1 MPTSPHR
8 ASRRAR
14 QAWITRPGR
23 IMSRGRADM
32 GRTLSPLIEE
42 PCARMSQGSRGLFA
56 YDRPRRVGRPRHPG
70 CEASAP
76 LPSRLAPYPSGV
88 GARLRGKPCHGSRQR
103 QHPRSRGAPR
113 SRGGLATSCARRASS
128 VRRARGAWRRRRWHA
143 PSRPK
148 VPWRR
153 KRRRSIDM
161 PMRQPPSWRIAGKAS
176 PPSPLLWGLQQGRER
191 WRGTGRR
198 NGGASPVPVGG

>member
-8 ASRRAR
+8 ASWRAR

-42 PCARMSQGSRGLFA
+42 PCARMSQGARGLIA
-56 YDRPRRVGRPRHPG
+56 CDRPRRVAVLGTLGAKPARHGRHDVHLLLQGSACSRA
-70 CEASAP
+70 ASRAIAP
-76 LPSRLAPYPSGV
+76 DSG
-88 GARLRGKPCHGSRQR
+88 
-103 QHPRSRGAPR
+103 RSRRSRVAPR

-128 VRRARGAWRRRRWHA
+128 VRRARGALRRRRSHA
-143 PSRPK
+143 ASRPK

-153 KRRRSIDM
+153 TRRRSVDM
-161 PMRQPPSWRIAGKAS
+161 PTRQPPSWRSA
-176 PPSPLLWGLQQGRER
+176 RE
-191 WRGTGRR
+191 
-198 NGGASPVPVGG
+198 A

>member
-103 QHPRSRGAPR
+103 QHPAVAWGATKSRRPRDVVCSPCFVGAA
-113 SRGGLATSCARRASS
+113 GARRVATTSL
-128 VRRARGAWRRRRWHA
+128 ACT
-143 PSRPK
+143 
-148 VPWRR
+148 
-153 KRRRSIDM
+153 ITTE
-161 PMRQPPSWRIAGKAS
+161 
-176 PPSPLLWGLQQGRER
+176 SPLAPKAAPKHRHAYASTTIMAH
-191 WRGTGRR
+191 RG
-198 NGGASPVPVGG
+198 